1 MGKRNRKPDPDRYYD
16 NRLVWFFICLFIFY
30 FGLNCVISTTF
41 HTPLLVRWVEVG
53 PRQWAIS
60 SEFTGLSSLRVSLFF
75 FELFFG
81 WFIAALLC
89 GGAEET
95 EGNYVGWW
103 VFFLLG
109 LPVIINYVSS
119 LWQTPEPSP
128 DVHPS
133 PDVQVSLVHRK
144 APVCTIIRSSLAK
157 FPLFSAKTSRHVH
170 QSAAWR
176 RFPCTSETCTER
188 RSHGVAIQ
196 VHFVEGRI

>member
-89 GGAEET
+89 GGAEKT

-119 LWQTPEPSP
+119 LWPWLVYCMIMILSGWLLGKKTGFVLPIGKVLLSNFKEEAKNIDVDSP
-128 DVHPS
+128 RLGHLHIRGYS
-133 PDVQVSLVHRK
+133 ALYLL
-144 APVCTIIRSSLAK
+144 AAGIIIPLA
-157 FPLFSAKTSRHVH
+157 FSVYFFI
-170 QSAAWR
+170 SAL
-176 RFPCTSETCTER
+176 
-188 RSHGVAIQ
+188 
-196 VHFVEGRI
+196 

>member
-119 LWQTPEPSP
+119 LWPWLVYCMIMILSGWLLGKKTGFVLPIGKVLLSNFKEEAKNIDVDSP
-128 DVHPS
+128 RLGHLHFRGYS
-133 PDVQVSLVHRK
+133 ALYLL
-144 APVCTIIRSSLAK
+144 AAGIIIPLA
-157 FPLFSAKTSRHVH
+157 FSVYFFI
-170 QSAAWR
+170 SAL
-176 RFPCTSETCTER
+176 
-188 RSHGVAIQ
+188 
-196 VHFVEGRI
+196 